1 MSTAVE
7 KEQCQTAGL
16 VLYKAK
22 PTSRQEEIILI
33 AHILLI
39 TDGFHCTGAHEDEP
53 ESDKKLIVPS
63 NWNSTK
69 SDGVYGFRYKSPD
82 KKYVLQL
89 KAVTIGGLKTDFR

>member
-1 MSTAVE
+1 MSTATE
-7 KEQCQTAGL
+7 REQCQTAGL

-22 PTSRQEEIILI
+22 PATRQEEIILI
-33 AHILLI
+33 AHTLLLS
-39 TDGFHCTGAHEDEP
+39 DGFLCTGAHEDEP

-69 SDGVYGFRYKSPD
+69 NDGVYGFRYKSPD

-89 KAVTIGGLKTDFR
+89 KAVTIGRARSNLR